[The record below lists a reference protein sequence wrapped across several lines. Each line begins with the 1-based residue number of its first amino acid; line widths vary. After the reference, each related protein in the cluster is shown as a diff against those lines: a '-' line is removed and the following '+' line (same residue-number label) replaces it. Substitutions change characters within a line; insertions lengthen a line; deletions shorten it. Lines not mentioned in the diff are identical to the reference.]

1 MKVNTNVSCVWMLF
15 PKNSYPPVRMLADIC
30 PYEKST
36 IKRLHIY
43 LLCLLLWKV
52 EISLFLS
59 QSVPFLPAFF
69 PNCSSCLSS
78 SCCMDQFWP
87 TSSASHHVL
96 GWSWLFFLSSATQQR
111 LLFLY
116 QSFHPR
122 KGSMSISISLLLLS
136 FHLWKRSVNT
146 STS

>member
-1 MKVNTNVSCVWMLF
+1 MCLVSGCFFQKIPTLQYACLLTSVHMRRAPLKDSIF
-15 PKNSYPPVRMLADIC
+15 I
-30 PYEKST
+30 T
-36 IKRLHIY
+36 

-87 TSSASHHVL
+87 TNSASHHIL

-116 QSFHPR
+116 QSFHPC